1 MENKMVVVTCWAQT
15 GVIGQFRK
23 GGAANIT
30 PDEVEVVGWLI
41 CQTDEKVIVSWQKSR
56 NGVYQSLSIIPA
68 GSVISVVELVPAAQQ
83 GDEHGGN

>member
-1 MENKMVVVTCWAQT
+1 MENKMVMVTCWAQT

-41 CQTDEKVIVSWQKSR
+41 CQTD
-56 NGVYQSLSIIPA
+56 
-68 GSVISVVELVPAAQQ
+68 
-83 GDEHGGN
+83 